1 MHAGSSISE
10 VLFYTLV
17 RHRQTWNLPNVYDVY
32 IIVVCGSNT
41 IQLKEQKTSRS
52 TEFLLLT
59 PRALS
64 RIPLAVAVEDPDAEI
79 EQRFMT
85 VGLGSAGVLLVVV
98 YSERDGACRLISAR
112 RATRK
117 ERKQYED

>member
-1 MHAGSSISE
+1 M
-10 VLFYTLV
+10 LFYTLA